1 MKILWVI
8 VLVIFCAKSF
18 SQSEID
24 QKLRSYIERF
34 NYQSVKKLEK
44 QKFPLYEI
52 GKKLFSD
59 KNLSLTNEISCQGCH
74 QKGFGGSEPL
84 PLSLGTGASGQGESR
99 FEHNGEVLARNTP
112 SLIGRGQ
119 FMSRMFWDGR
129 VTFHP
134 RELHFITPI
143 EELNGDYPEYF
154 EIVDALGESAL
165 AAQAL
170 FPIISPD
177 EMAGKENAHLGH
189 KEIWELIEKKI
200 FDQDSYKTEFKK
212 IIKNEKLNIGHI
224 AKALSDFITVE
235 FQVNRTN
242 FDRYIDGDSA
252 ALSMNEKKGFVVF
265 NEQGFCFRC
274 HNGPGMTNQ
283 TFHNILV
290 APIGPG
296 KKATKQDFGLEHFTG
311 KESHRYRFL
320 VPGLRGISQSAPYF
334 HNGSAVDL
342 EAVINHYNQPTNE
355 LNNYDG
361 RVVNNKFSHHYNMG
375 IEINKN
381 PYHLFAIREK
391 KSPLVQNLSLTTTQK
406 NWLKQFLLTL

>member
-1 MKILWVI
+1 MKVF
-8 VLVIFCAKSF
+8 LVIISVLFCGKTF

-34 NYQSVKKLEK
+34 NYRSVKKLEK
-44 QKFPLYEI
+44 ESFPLYEI
-52 GKKLFSD
+52 GKRLFAD
-59 KNLSLTNEISCQGCH
+59 KKLSLTNEISCKSCH
-74 QKGFGGSEPL
+74 QQGFGGSEPL
-84 PLSLGTGASGQGESR
+84 PLSLGTGASGEGPDR

-119 FMSRMFWDGR
+119 FMFRMFWDGR

-143 EELNGDYPEYF
+143 EGLNGDYPEYF

-170 FPIISPD
+170 FPITSPE

-189 KEIWELIEKKI
+189 KEIWEIIEKKI
-200 FDQDSYKTEFKK
+200 FDQATYTNEFNKV
-212 IIKNEKLNIGHI
+212 IKGQKLNIGHI

-235 FQVNRTN
+235 FQVKRTK
-242 FDRYIDGDSA
+242 FDRYVDGDTT
-252 ALSMNEKKGFVVF
+252 ALSLNEKKGFVLF
-265 NEQGFCFRC
+265 NEQGLCFRC

-311 KESHRYRFL
+311 NEAHRYRFL
-320 VPGLRGISQSAPYF
+320 VPGLRGIRHSAPYF
-334 HNGSAVDL
+334 HNGSAINLDAVVD
-342 EAVINHYNQPTNE
+342 HYNKPINE

-361 RVVNNKFSHHYNMG
+361 RVVNNKYSHHYNMG
-375 IEINKN
+375 IEVNRN

-391 KSPLVQNLSLTTTQK
+391 KSPLIQNLNLSSTQK
-406 NWLKQFLLTL
+406 LWLKQFLLTL